1 MHECPLLQHAGTGTL
16 VYCSIRFSLFLFRME
31 KINENGLTTKINF
44 TVTSA
49 ETDMYAR
56 LRLGAMVN
64 YLIQAASDSADRL
77 GFGYGSIRRQNLFWV
92 LSRLTIEIFRPL
104 RWHENVEVETWP
116 KNVERVL
123 YLRDFI
129 LRDSESEIIARAT
142 SGWLAID
149 LESRRIKKIE
159 GIEADYF
166 THLKDKHALSDL
178 PGKLHPADGGEK
190 FEICAGY
197 FDIDLNGHVTTTR
210 YIDWMMDT
218 FGTEFHRLN
227 FPRKLSLNL
236 NKETMPGEMLRL
248 MRKHENLEKYLFEGS
263 NPAGN
268 ANAFRA
274 TLEF

>member
-1 MHECPLLQHAGTGTL
+1 
-16 VYCSIRFSLFLFRME
+16 ME
-31 KINENGLTTKINF
+31 KLNEKDLTTTLNF

-77 GFGYGSIRRQNLFWV
+77 GFGYGGIRRQNLFWV
-92 LSRLTIEIFRPL
+92 LSRLTVEIYRPVK
-104 RWHENVEVETWP
+104 WHEDVEVETWP
-116 KNVERVL
+116 KTVERVL

-129 LRDSESEIIARAT
+129 VRDSEREIIARST

-149 LESRRIKKIE
+149 LETRRIKKIE
-159 GIEADYF
+159 GIEAEHF
-166 THLKDKHALSDL
+166 THLKDKHALPDT
-178 PGKLHPADGGEK
+178 PGKIHPVDGGEK
-190 FEICAGY
+190 FEIRAGY

-218 FGTEFHRLN
+218 FDPEFHRNN

-236 NKETMPGEMLRL
+236 MKETMPGESISLVR
-248 MRKHENLEKYLFEGS
+248 NQGNQGKYLFEGCTPS
-263 NPAGN
+263 GN
-268 ANAFRA
+268 ASAFRA
-274 TLEF
+274 CVEF